1 MIITTKEMVKEINN
15 EIKTSLTLAHYV
27 ILLIVIYISDDTFNF
42 GTNENYMYLIIKYII
57 YFFLTLYLIVAS
69 NLKFLTIFSKSLV
82 VFYLI
87 VFFVFMTSFFNLDL
101 SGGYVYQIWLFFL
114 AILIVNFYSHKE
126 FVMTYSKLIYFISLI
141 SLLIFVISSIS
152 PSFFQIFPAQTNSA
166 GATFYN
172 LGICIVS
179 FENLYV
185 RNMSIFREPGVFMI
199 YLNMAIIF
207 ELFFKE
213 KVNRRYLLVF
223 IFAIFSTLSTAAF
236 LILGSILIAYLFTK
250 NKNKAVL
257 KNKALIMGLGI
268 IAIAFIF
275 SSSTFYS
282 MIFDKIGKNS
292 IGEGSSL
299 ARGISVVANF
309 NIFLE
314 NFIFGTGIK
323 IYPLEFSKA
332 TLALIGISLD
342 IGNNTNTITTLF
354 AVYGFFIGCLFIF
367 MLFSFAKK
375 TSNSLIVRIIIFFVL
390 IMFYSNE
397 DLRYSLMSATLL
409 MWGLK
414 NKQKDKVVI
423 GESI

>member
-1 MIITTKEMVKEINN
+1 MVKEIKN
-15 EIKTSLTLAHYV
+15 SLTLSHYV

-42 GTNENYMYLIIKYII
+42 GTNENYVYLIIKYIV
-57 YFFLTLYLIVAS
+57 YFFLTLYLVLTS
-69 NLKFLTIFSKSLV
+69 NLKFLTVLSKSLI

-87 VFFVFMTSFFNLDL
+87 VFFVFMTAFFNLDL

-114 AILIVNFYSHKE
+114 GLLIVNFYSHKQ
-126 FVMTYSKLIYFISLI
+126 FLMIYSKVVYYISLI
-141 SLLIFVISSIS
+141 SLIIFIISNIF
-152 PSFFQIFPAQTNSA
+152 PSLFQIFPSQTNSG
-166 GATFYN
+166 GASFYN

-179 FENLYV
+179 FENMYV

-199 YLNMAIIF
+199 YLNLAIIF
-207 ELFFKE
+207 ELFFKDS
-213 KVNRRYLLVF
+213 VNKRYLLVF

-236 LILGSILIAYLFTK
+236 LILASILIAYLFIK
-250 NKNKAVL
+250 NKSKAVIN
-257 KNKALIMGLGI
+257 NKLLIIGLGLI
-268 IAIAFIF
+268 SIVFIF
-275 SSSTFYS
+275 SSSQFYS
-282 MIFDKIGKNS
+282 MIFDKIGKDS

-314 NFIFGTGIK
+314 NFIFGSGIK

-332 TLALIGISLD
+332 TLALIGVSLH

-375 TSNSLIVRIIIFFVL
+375 TSNSLIIRIIIFIVL

-414 NKQKDKVVI
+414 NRPSDNIIRQ
-423 GESI
+423 SI